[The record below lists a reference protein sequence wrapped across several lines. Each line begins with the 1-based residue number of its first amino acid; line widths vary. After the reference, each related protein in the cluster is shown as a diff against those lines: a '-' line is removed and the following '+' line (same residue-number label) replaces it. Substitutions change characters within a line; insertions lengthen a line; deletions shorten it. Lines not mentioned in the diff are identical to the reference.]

1 MSNTIKNLE
10 KFVDFCDEM
19 QIATEANIISNE
31 ESLID
36 NLSIVYEHMLKL
48 KYRTENQNNSWYSSI
63 ISFQKRFSK
72 IDPSDVAE
80 YFRHL
85 EHVEVKAFQIGLD
98 RVVSTKDAYY
108 TYDMFPSEIPEN
120 WNLLNIVSFDF
131 MKNFIMSYVLPNTKN
146 DAIIIIN
153 EYSKHKKTLDKMISK
168 YKKYT
173 R

>member
-1 MSNTIKNLE
+1 MK
-10 KFVDFCDEM
+10 VC
-19 QIATEANIISNE
+19 
-31 ESLID
+31 
-36 NLSIVYEHMLKL
+36 
-48 KYRTENQNNSWYSSI
+48 
-63 ISFQKRFSK
+63 
-72 IDPSDVAE
+72 
-80 YFRHL
+80 
-85 EHVEVKAFQIGLD
+85 
-98 RVVSTKDAYY
+98 Y

-131 MKNFIMSYVLPNTKN
+131 MKNFIMSYVLPNKKN